1 MPVLFMII
9 GAAIWIII
17 PDSITKPV
25 DEAVQNGLKT
35 AVGYLK
41 KGPKKPYDE

>member
-9 GAAIWIII
+9 GAVIWIVI

-25 DEAVQNGLKT
+25 DKAVQDGFRT

-41 KGPKKPYDE
+41 KGPKKPYEE